1 MSRVIDTTL
10 QLILALIIQNMQ
22 GFLGT
27 HTEGKLAGRLL
38 KAQPINDRQ
47 LKDLQQLNK
56 LID

>member
-1 MSRVIDTTL
+1 
-10 QLILALIIQNMQ
+10 MQ

-27 HTEGKLAGRLL
+27 HTQGKLAGRLL

-56 LID
+56 LIGYCDNTSIIINKTIKSF

>member
-1 MSRVIDTTL
+1 
-10 QLILALIIQNMQ
+10 MQ